1 MRTGAHSRVPGR
13 KLRLVRAAARRA
25 AAMNSLRFA
34 VALVSGS
41 LCVGSAS
48 AADVFRCRGKLI
60 LPGDT
65 MAHVLDTCGPPE
77 LQGVEHA
84 IARARGL
91 HGTSHVLGFASVE
104 YWTYHRAPGQFRVRV
119 RFAEGEVSTIELLD
133 ER

>member
-1 MRTGAHSRVPGR
+1 
-13 KLRLVRAAARRA
+13 
-25 AAMNSLRFA
+25 MNSLRFA

-41 LCVGSAS
+41 LCAGSLHVGSAS

-65 MAHVLDTCGPPE
+65 MAHVLATCGPPE
-77 LQGVEHA
+77 LQEFESA

-91 HGTSHVLGFASVE
+91 HGTSHVLGYATIE

-119 RFAEGEVSTIELLD
+119 RFAEGEVSTIELLN